1 MRVSMGR
8 LHGLRFGTS
17 HQNDAAQKVA
27 AASVDVGGRRAGKLA
42 REPGI
47 KGAREAAGLRLPRAL
62 KLQHSDLGGANRF

>member
-8 LHGLRFGTS
+8 LHGLRLGMS

-27 AASVDVGGRRAGKLA
+27 AASVDLGGRRAGKPA